1 MFVNVLPVGVRNPFP
16 AATTKGNAISDACV
30 SVPDAG
36 NVGPPEFPL
45 SEAGRLSRGAAGHP
59 IELTTSTSL
68 IVVPPDVASAQFTVS
83 VTVSVTDATQ

>member
-1 MFVNVLPVGVRNPFP
+1 MFVNVLPVGVSDPLP
-16 AATTKGNAISDACV
+16 AATTAGNAISDAWV

-36 NVGPPEFPL
+36 NVGPLVAPF